1 VVIALSSELKGLG
14 ALKRTKFSQHILSR
28 FDYAVVIKIVN
39 SEFDAFEEITVER
52 TKSIK

>member
-1 VVIALSSELKGLG
+1 VLSSELKGLG

-39 SEFDAFEEITVER
+39 SELDAFEEITVEKVR
-52 TKSIK
+52 KV